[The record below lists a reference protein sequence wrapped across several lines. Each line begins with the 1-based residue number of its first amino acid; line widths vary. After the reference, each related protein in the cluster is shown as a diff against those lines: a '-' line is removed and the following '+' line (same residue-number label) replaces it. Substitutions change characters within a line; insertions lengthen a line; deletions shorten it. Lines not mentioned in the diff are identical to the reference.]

1 MAGESENVVG
11 PESPNGKTGA
21 EQDVGPEAVASCCC
35 EIEDLAARVEQE
47 ARAAFQQV
55 RQRAGDALEVVK
67 RHPGKSLVAAVLVGM
82 VLGRLLR
89 R

>member
-11 PESPNGKTGA
+11 PESPNGRTA
-21 EQDVGPEAVASCCC
+21 SDQDVGPEAVASCC

-47 ARAAFQQV
+47 ARAVFQEV
-55 RQRAGDALEVVK
+55 RQRAGEALDVVK
-67 RHPGKSLVAAVLVGM
+67 RHPGKSLVAAVLVGL
-82 VLGRLLR
+82 VLGRLIR